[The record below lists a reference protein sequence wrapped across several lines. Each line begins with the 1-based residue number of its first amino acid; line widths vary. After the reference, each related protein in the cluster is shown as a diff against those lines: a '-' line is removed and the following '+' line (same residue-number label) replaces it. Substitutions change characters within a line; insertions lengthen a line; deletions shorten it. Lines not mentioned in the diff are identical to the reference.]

1 MRGTKQMNRTNLLVL
16 LSVLLFPPLVSA
28 AEKAH
33 YDRVTLSA
41 TASDMIANDTMAATL
56 TREAQ
61 GKETAALADE
71 VNRQV
76 EWAVAEVKKHPGF
89 KVRTQAYNTWPVY
102 NKNVVT
108 GWRVSQSIRIE
119 SHDAAALSKL
129 LETLQKRLNLT
140 GISFTVSPALREQNE
155 NALISRAIEAF
166 KKRADIIARD
176 LGHKGYRLVKLNVS
190 TTGGGPVFQARAMMA
205 EAAPAM
211 AAPAIEAGESRLS
224 VSVNGEIEL
233 R

>member
-1 MRGTKQMNRTNLLVL
+1 MNKGKWLLL
-16 LSVLLFPPLVSA
+16 ALLFLPVMSA
-28 AEKAH
+28 AEKSH

-41 TASDMIANDTMAATL
+41 TASDMIANDMMAATL
-56 TREAQ
+56 TREAR
-61 GKETAALADE
+61 GKETATLADE
-71 VNRQV
+71 VNQQI
-76 EWAVAEVKKHPGF
+76 EWAVAEVKKHPDF

-108 GWRVSQSIRIE
+108 GWRVSQTIRIE

-140 GISFTVSPALREQNE
+140 GISFTVSPALREKSE

-166 KKRADIIARD
+166 KKRADIIARE
-176 LGHKGYRLVKLNVS
+176 LGHAKHRVVKLNVS
-190 TTGGGPVFQARAMMA
+190 TSGGGPVFKARTMVAD
-205 EAAPAM
+205 ESAPAM
-211 AAPAIEAGESRLS
+211 AAPAMEAGESRLT
-224 VSVNGEIEL
+224 VTVNGEIEL